1 MDLCVFEDA
10 TYSNFAPLTYL
21 RPTFLLRC
29 GIFTL
34 AERIAHT
41 FSDYEVSY
49 LCRPYLNPTL
59 REQNMRM
66 LSPFE
71 ITPEKSVLFINGCLL
86 DTYAIQSELAH
97 INAENWILVSAGRL
111 VAAQLDGELAQEA
124 AYYLLEQ
131 NTNILMERLAGYVEI
146 EEFSTLIATYLWD
159 LIHHNGAILKKDF
172 EHLKKSGVEG
182 EVDTRA
188 VLYDEGSIYV
198 GEGARV
204 DALSVLDARDGPVYI
219 AEGVKIQPYTYVQG
233 PAFIGAKTYLVGGQI
248 REGTTIG
255 PVCRIGG
262 EIEEAIIQGYTNKY
276 HAGFLGHS
284 YLGEWVNIGA
294 IGTNSDL
301 KNTYGTIRIDVNDVL
316 VDTGMQKM
324 GIIVGDHVK
333 IGIGTMVMAG
343 TVIGVGSNV
352 MGASVPKVVPSFIW
366 GSEEGFAE
374 YRIEKCIEVARAT
387 MGRRSLSLSD
397 AQSNL
402 LNHVFYLT
410 ARQRQPM
417 LK

>member
-1 MDLCVFEDA
+1 MELCVFEDA
-10 TYSNFAPLTYL
+10 TYANFAPLTYL

-41 FSDYEVSY
+41 FSDYQVSY
-49 LCRPYLNPTL
+49 LCRPYLNPTM
-59 REQNMRM
+59 RERHLQL
-66 LSPFE
+66 LSPFS
-71 ITPEKSVLFINGCLL
+71 ITPEKTVLFINGCLL
-86 DTYAIQSELAH
+86 DTYTMRAELAH
-97 INAENWILVSAGRL
+97 IDAANWMLVSAGRL
-111 VAAQLDGELAQEA
+111 IAAQLSGELAQEA

-131 NTNILMERLAGYVEI
+131 NTRELMERLAGNVEI
-146 EEFSTLIATYLWD
+146 EEYSTLIATYLWD
-159 LIHHNGAILKKDF
+159 LIHHNGVILKKDF
-172 EHLKKSGVEG
+172 AHLKNSGAESA
-182 EVDTRA
+182 VDARA
-188 VLYDEGSIYV
+188 VVYNEGDVYV
-198 GEGARV
+198 GKGAQV
-204 DALSVLDARDGPVYI
+204 DAFAVLDARDGPVYL
-219 AEGVKIQPYTYVQG
+219 AEGVKVQPFTYIQG

-262 EIEEAIIQGYTNKY
+262 EVEEAIIQGYTNKY
-276 HAGFLGHS
+276 HAGFVGHS

-324 GIIVGDHVK
+324 GIIIGDHAK

-352 MGASVPKVVPSFIW
+352 MGKSVPKVVPSFIW

-374 YRIEKCIEVARAT
+374 YRIDKCIEVARAT
-387 MGRRSLSLSD
+387 MGRRSLTLTE

-417 LK
+417 LR

>member
-1 MDLCVFEDA
+1 MELCVFEDS
-10 TYSNFAPLTYL
+10 TYSNFFPLTYL
-21 RPTFLLRC
+21 RPVFHLRC
-29 GIFTL
+29 GLFTL
-34 AERIAHT
+34 GQRIEQT
-41 FSDYEVSY
+41 FSGYSVRY

-59 REQNMRM
+59 REQKFNL

-71 ITPEKSVLFINGCLL
+71 VTPETPVLFVNGLLL
-86 DTYAIQSELAH
+86 DTYAVRDELPH
-97 INAENWILVSAGRL
+97 IASENWMLVSGGRL
-111 VAAQLDGELAQEA
+111 VAARLKGELAQEA

-131 NTNILMERLAGYVEI
+131 NSRALMERLAGQVEI
-146 EEFSTLIATYLWD
+146 EEYSALLATYLWD
-159 LIHHNGAILKKDF
+159 FVHHNGAVLKKDF
-172 EHLKKSGVEG
+172 AQLKQNGSQG
-182 EVDTRA
+182 EVDPRT
-188 VLYDEGSIYV
+188 VLYNESDVYIGK
-198 GEGARV
+198 GARL
-204 DALSVLDARDGPVYI
+204 DAYVVLDARDGPIYI
-219 AEGVKIQPYTYVQG
+219 AEGVKIQSFTHIQG
-233 PAFIGAKTYLVGGQI
+233 PAYIGAKTYLVGGQI

-262 EIEEAIIQGYTNKY
+262 EVEEAIIQGYSNKY

-301 KNTYGTIRIDVNDVL
+301 KNTYGTIRIEVNDMM

-324 GIIVGDHVK
+324 GIIIGDHAK

-352 MGASVPKVVPSFIW
+352 MGGGVPKVVPSFIW
-366 GSEEGFAE
+366 GSEDGFAE

-387 MGRRSLSLSD
+387 MGRRSLSLSE
-397 AQSNL
+397 AQANL
-402 LNHVFYLT
+402 MSHVFYLT

>member
-1 MDLCVFEDA
+1 MELCVFEDA

-41 FSDYEVSY
+41 FSSYDVSY

-59 REQNMRM
+59 RERQMRM

-71 ITPEKSVLFINGCLL
+71 ITPEKSVLFINGTLL
-86 DTYAIQSELAH
+86 DTYAVREEISH
-97 INAENWILVSAGRL
+97 INAENWVLVSGGRL
-111 VAAQLDGELAQEA
+111 LAAQLKGELAQEA

-131 NTNILMERLAGYVEI
+131 NTNMLMERFAGQVEI
-146 EEFSTLIATYLWD
+146 EEFSTLVATYLWD
-159 LIHHNGAILKKDF
+159 LIHHNGEVLKKDF
-172 EHLKKSGVEG
+172 EHLKRSGVEG
-182 EVDTRA
+182 NVDSRA
-188 VLYDEGSIYV
+188 VLYNEGDVFV
-198 GEGARV
+198 GKGAQV
-204 DALSVLDARDGPVYI
+204 DAFAVLDARDGPVYI
-219 AEGVKIQPYTYVQG
+219 AEGVKIQPFTYIQG
-233 PAFIGAKTYLVGGQI
+233 PTFIGAKTYIVGGQI

-262 EIEEAIIQGYTNKY
+262 EVEEAIIQGYTNKY

-316 VDTGMQKM
+316 IDTGMQKM
-324 GIIVGDHVK
+324 GIIIGDHAK

-352 MGASVPKVVPSFIW
+352 MGSVVPKVVPSFIW

-374 YRIEKCIEVARAT
+374 YRIDKCIEVARAT
-387 MGRRSLSLSD
+387 MGRRSLALSE

-402 LNHVFYLT
+402 MNHVFYLT

>member
-1 MDLCVFEDA
+1 MELCVFEDA

-41 FSDYEVSY
+41 FSDYSISY

-59 REQNMRM
+59 RERQMRM

-71 ITPEKSVLFINGCLL
+71 ITPEVTVLFINGALL
-86 DTYAIQSELAH
+86 DTYAVRDELPH
-97 INAENWILVSAGRL
+97 IDAENWMLVSAGRL
-111 VAAQLDGELAQEA
+111 VAAKLSGERAQEA

-131 NTNILMERLAGYVEI
+131 NTRELMERLAGQVEF
-146 EEFSTLIATYLWD
+146 EEFSTLVATFLWD
-159 LIHHNGAILKKDF
+159 LIHHNGEILKKDF
-172 EHLKKSGVEG
+172 ASLKKSGVEG
-182 EVDTRA
+182 NVDSRA
-188 VLYDEGSIYV
+188 VLYNEDDIFV
-198 GEGARV
+198 GKGAQV

-233 PAFIGAKTYLVGGQI
+233 PTFIGAKTYLVGGQI

-262 EIEEAIIQGYTNKY
+262 EVEEAIIQGYTNKY

-324 GIIVGDHVK
+324 GIIIGDHAK

-352 MGASVPKVVPSFIW
+352 MGKNVPKVVPSFIW

-387 MGRRSLSLSD
+387 MGRRSLSLSE
-397 AQSNL
+397 AQTNL
-402 LNHVFYLT
+402 MNHVFYLT